1 MKCINHNEV
10 EASAECSSCKK
21 QLCRL
26 CVQPDGSSVFCSD
39 LCVNDFKTA
48 QAKVEL
54 QQPSQRKIKIKLT
67 IMLSLIVVI
76 LYMAYAYAALEIN

>member
-1 MKCINHNEV
+1 MKCINHSEV
-10 EASAECSSCKK
+10 DASAECALCKK

-39 LCVNDFKTA
+39 QCVDNFKIA

-54 QQPSQRKIKIKLT
+54 QQPSPRKIKVKLT